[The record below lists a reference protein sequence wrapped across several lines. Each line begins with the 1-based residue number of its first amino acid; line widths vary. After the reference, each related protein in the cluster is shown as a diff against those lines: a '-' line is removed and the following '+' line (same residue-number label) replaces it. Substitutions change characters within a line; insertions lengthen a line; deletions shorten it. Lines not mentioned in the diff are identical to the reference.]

1 MKKFAPTMILFLVA
15 FIGTYLGL
23 CYLIPG
29 LRIKLEAGAVT
40 YFFASIRHM
49 AWFKSLISLAVG
61 FLLAGGYAL
70 AANRK

>member
-1 MKKFAPTMILFLVA
+1 MKKFVPTMILFLAA
-15 FIGTYLGL
+15 FIGTYLAL
-23 CYLIPG
+23 SYWVPG

-40 YFFASIRHM
+40 YFFASMRHM

-61 FLLAGGYAL
+61 FLLAGGYTL